1 MGPSDRYM
9 FMEVFIIFD
18 GLDVYDSGNSQESAS
33 RLHGSSV
40 ATPEFLSFFWKRKL
54 ILK

>member
-1 MGPSDRYM
+1 MTFTSIKSLKMGPSDRYM

-33 RLHGSSV
+33 DFMVV
-40 ATPEFLSFFWKRKL
+40 A
-54 ILK
+54 